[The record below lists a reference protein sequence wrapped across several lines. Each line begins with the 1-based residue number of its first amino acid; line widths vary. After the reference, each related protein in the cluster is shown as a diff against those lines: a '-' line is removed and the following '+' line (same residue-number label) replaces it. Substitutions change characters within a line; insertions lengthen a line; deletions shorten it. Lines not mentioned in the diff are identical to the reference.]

1 MMGPAAA
8 LESAIER
15 LTMSYATQQSAAIC
29 SALIPVATT
38 GITIYIMLTGFAVL
52 RGAVHDTVNTL
63 VWKALR
69 IGFIA
74 AIALGGGVYQNYVIN
89 GMTSLEG
96 GFAQAIT
103 SGQGQSASS
112 VGQELDQDIVPLN
125 TLTDKLYAQA
135 NQGWIPDPHLLAAAV
150 LCTLAQII
158 VYIAALAPLLV
169 AKVTV
174 ALMLAIG
181 PAFILMAI
189 WPATQRFTEAWLAAT
204 LTAELTIVV
213 IEFVVNFLPALLNAY
228 ASQVLSH
235 MGSEGLVS
243 EVVNVLSDSIGLFI
257 TAIVLAWIAWTSGE
271 LGARLANGASFGNPA
286 STVARYAVERL
297 AFRRG
302 GGGGSTKNS
311 ISK

>member
-15 LTMSYATQQSAAIC
+15 LTMNYATQQSAAIC

-38 GITIYIMLTGFAVL
+38 GITIYIMLMGFAVL
-52 RGAVHDTVNTL
+52 RGAVHDTINTL
-63 VWKALR
+63 VWKAFR

-74 AIALGGGVYQNYVIN
+74 AIALGGGVYQSYVIN
-89 GMTSLEG
+89 GTTSLEG

-135 NQGWIPDPHLLAAAV
+135 NQGWFPDPHLLAAAV
-150 LCTLAQII
+150 LCTLGQII

-181 PAFILMAI
+181 PAFILTAI
-189 WPATQRFTEAWLAAT
+189 WPATQRFAEAWLAAT

-228 ASQVLSH
+228 ANQVLNNI
-235 MGSEGLVS
+235 GSANILT
-243 EVVNVLSDSIGLFI
+243 DTIGLFI

-302 GGGGSTKNS
+302 GGTPSQSNS
-311 ISK
+311 IEK